1 MMKTSSER
9 LFDVFT
15 SGFRGVL
22 EPLPLRM
29 IKKPTSEFTPV
40 VDVSESE
47 RHVSVTVGQS
57 GMQDKDMYNREIH
70 RDGDETY
77 TCGSGVCL

>member
-1 MMKTSSER
+1 MKTSGESM
-9 LFDVFT
+9 FDVFT

-29 IKKPTSEFTPV
+29 IKNPTSEFTSV
-40 VDVSESE
+40 VNVSESE
-47 RHVSVTVGQS
+47 RHVTVTVGQS
-57 GMQDKDMYNREIH
+57 GTQEKDMYNREIH
-70 RDGDETY
+70 HDGDETY